1 MQRGRSVGCW
11 LVLIGYLASRNAQ
24 AQSAPILQADA
35 PVSHF
40 ELGLHARRMKAS
52 MRAEQSAW
60 LTLTVP
66 LDRLAAPR
74 AVSAS
79 MPAPPN
85 AAAPGSASPVSPA
98 PAPNTAP
105 SPDTAE
111 AEPPLGF
118 KELAAFSN
126 FTRRAIAVATTA
138 AGAGAERG
146 RLDSLSA
153 RAKASAL
160 LPELRLRI
168 VRNTDQALRWVPTTD
183 DPYRVTQA
191 DGAGLI
197 LEAGAVFRFDR
208 LVFAHEELAVERLRQ
223 RAAEERLKL
232 EARVAEVM
240 LDLLRARQLACSLDP
255 NDPARV
261 AHVLRLLQSFELL
274 DSLTAGWFSGQA
286 ANLGRAVWGFPEAV
300 LGACQPP
307 EPDPPPPK
315 PSATNPVARL
325 DDSE

>member
-1 MQRGRSVGCW
+1 
-11 LVLIGYLASRNAQ
+11 
-24 AQSAPILQADA
+24 
-35 PVSHF
+35 
-40 ELGLHARRMKAS
+40 

-66 LDRLAAPR
+66 FDRLAAPR
-74 AVSAS
+74 TVTASLPAAASNAVAPSAGAS
-79 MPAPPN
+79 TPPSSAPN
-85 AAAPGSASPVSPA
+85 AAAP
-98 PAPNTAP
+98 
-105 SPDTAE
+105 
-111 AEPPLGF
+111 EPPEPSLGF
-118 KELAAFSN
+118 KELAAFSD
-126 FTRRAIAVATTA
+126 FTRRATAAALSA
-138 AGAGAERG
+138 AGAGADRA
-146 RLDSLSA
+146 RLDSLSS

-223 RAAEERLKL
+223 RAGEERLKL
-232 EARVAEVM
+232 EARVAEAM

-255 NDPARV
+255 NDPGRV
-261 AHVLRLLQSFELL
+261 SHILKLLELFELL
-274 DSLTAGWFSGQA
+274 DSLTAGWFAGQA
-286 ANLGRAVWGFPEAV
+286 PGLGRAVWGFPEAI
-300 LGACQPP
+300 LGECQPP
-307 EPDPPPPK
+307 EPVQPPAK
-315 PSATNPVARL
+315 PSATNPVARV